1 MVSNVTKKSEKIK
14 NLEHQLK
21 RALADYSNL
30 QKRIE
35 ADKEQI
41 IQFSKFIILSK
52 FLDVLDNFE
61 RLEKEIDIEKKD
73 LKQGLNL
80 TITEFKKVF
89 KEEGVE
95 EIETVGDFN
104 PSIHEAVDV
113 VKGELDNKIVEVV
126 QKGYCIEGKV
136 IRPAK
141 VKVSKR
147 V

>member
-1 MVSNVTKKSEKIK
+1 MVPNVTKKSEKIK